1 MDKELQRLTATIR
14 TETADM
20 EQEAYIELLREL
32 ANWAEN
38 EAGKLEFS
46 AADAEDYD
54 N

>member
-14 TETADM
+14 TKTADM

-38 EAGKLEFS
+38 EAGKLEFF

>member
-1 MDKELQRLTATIR
+1 MDKELQRLTSTIR

-20 EQEAYIELLREL
+20 EQDAYIELLREL

-46 AADAEDYD
+46 TPDIEDYD
-54 N
+54 D